1 MAEIALENIRR
12 EKRLRRS
19 WLVSV
24 LLHPR
29 KAFEQ
34 IAAQTDAV
42 WLLPLVVIS
51 LAVLANVGAAGSIKQ
66 AAAAM
71 GEVQIPPEMQYWP
84 PEQQAQYVQ
93 AVRATSGPVFVY
105 VFPALKGLA
114 LVWFGWLMV
123 SGLVHLILTTLGGRG
138 DIGTMVNIVAWAGL
152 PYGVRELVRAGSMLF
167 TRQLI
172 QFPGLAGFAPSGDD
186 TTSLVL
192 LSVLALIDLYVIW
205 HIVLLVIGTQAGSKL
220 SLTRTLVGILLTIII
235 ALALQ
240 ASTGYAAAKF
250 SDLKIIQ
257 PMMY

>member
-12 EKRLRRS
+12 ERRIRRS
-19 WLVSV
+19 WLVSI

-29 KAFEQ
+29 ITFEQ
-34 IAAQTDAV
+34 IAAQAEAV
-42 WLLPLVVIS
+42 WLLPLLVIS
-51 LAVLANVGAAGSIKQ
+51 LAVLVNVSVAGSIKQ

-93 AVRATSGPVFVY
+93 AVQATSGPVFVY
-105 VFPALKGLA
+105 VFPALKGLVV
-114 LVWFGWLMV
+114 VWFGWLMV

-172 QFPGLAGFAPSGDD
+172 QFPGLAGFAPAGNDNA
-186 TTSLVL
+186 SLVL

-205 HIVLLVIGTQAGSKL
+205 HLILLVIGTRAGSKL
-220 SLTRTLVGILLTIII
+220 SLTRTLIGISITIIL
-235 ALALQ
+235 ALAIQ
-240 ASTGYAAAKF
+240 ASIGYAAVKL